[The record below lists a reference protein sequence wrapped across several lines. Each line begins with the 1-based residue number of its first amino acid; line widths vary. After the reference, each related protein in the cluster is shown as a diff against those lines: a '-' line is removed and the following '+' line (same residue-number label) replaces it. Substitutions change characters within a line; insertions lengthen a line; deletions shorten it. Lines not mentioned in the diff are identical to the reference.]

1 MISFI
6 AALAVAGF
14 GALAVPEP
22 TPIDVEAAAVDAMV
36 AEAQGDF
43 EAAVFDLGPSG
54 AAPLHGLEPVGKS
67 EEKASGARSKGHRAR
82 RSATSKSTSRP

>member
-14 GALAVPEP
+14 GALVVPEP
-22 TPIDVEAAAVDAMV
+22 TPIEVEAAAVDAIV

-43 EAAVFDLGPSG
+43 EAAVFELGPSG
-54 AAPLHGLEPVGKS
+54 AAPLHGLEPVA
-67 EEKASGARSKGHRAR
+67 EEKASAARSKGQRAR